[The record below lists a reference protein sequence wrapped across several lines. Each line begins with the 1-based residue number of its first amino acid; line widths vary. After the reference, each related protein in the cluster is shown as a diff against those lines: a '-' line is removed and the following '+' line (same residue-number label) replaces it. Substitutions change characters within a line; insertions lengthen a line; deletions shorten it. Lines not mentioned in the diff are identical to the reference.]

1 MTWRP
6 RDRCG
11 PSMKLALRIFCF
23 PVFYVRAVPCVLS
36 SVHCTYGIRH
46 IRHTAHVLCP
56 CLSCVCIAMFCSR
69 THIWRQGCT
78 HLVAVCF
85 WGNTVLADFPS
96 VVRRGGTVYGAGQY
110 THNSFPQFSA
120 VWVFFH
126 GRGGVCTRGG
136 GGGCT
141 KGGGGGAFLRPL
153 GSRHPPF
160 GWQALAKPWTLVPLC
175 MVVPPT
181 TSISMH
187 THSCPAETLTND

>member
-1 MTWRP
+1 
-6 RDRCG
+6 
-11 PSMKLALRIFCF
+11 MKLALRIFCF

-36 SVHCTYGIRH
+36 SVHCTYGTQH
-46 IRHTAHVLCP
+46 IRHMAYVLCP
-56 CLSCVCIAMFCSR
+56 RLSCVCIAMFCAR
-69 THIWRQGCT
+69 THIRRQGCA

-110 THNSFPQFSA
+110 THSSSLLFS
-120 VWVFFH
+120 
-126 GRGGVCTRGG
+126 GGVQYEYTVHQHSESSSTAEEMYKRRRR
-136 GGGCT
+136 
-141 KGGGGGAFLRPL
+141 GAFLRPL
-153 GSRHPPF
+153 GSCHPPF